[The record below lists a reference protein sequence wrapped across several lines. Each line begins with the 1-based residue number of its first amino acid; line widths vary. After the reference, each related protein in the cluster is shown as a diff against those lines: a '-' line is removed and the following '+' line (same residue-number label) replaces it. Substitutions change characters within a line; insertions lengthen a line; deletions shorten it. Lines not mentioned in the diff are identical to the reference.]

1 MTQDQNALDKLQT
14 VIAARVGTSPDQ
26 SYTAKLLS
34 KGPNRIAKKFGE
46 EAVEL
51 VIAAV
56 EADKA
61 AIISESADVLYHWL
75 VLLQSSGVSPQ
86 DVYAELDR
94 RHGQSGLEEKANR
107 ATD

>member
-1 MTQDQNALDKLQT
+1 MTQNQTSLDRLQHVIQTRANAE
-14 VIAARVGTSPDQ
+14 PDQ

-34 KGPNRIAKKFGE
+34 KGTARIAKKLGE

-75 VLLQSSGVSPQ
+75 VLLQSAEVSAQ
-86 DVYAELDR
+86 EVYAELDR

-107 ATD
+107 PKD